1 MARIHREEG
10 NDSSSQGSGQ
20 ASGNFRHSSDSDAD
34 QDSDDDIA
42 SPPSD
47 PRRQGPLYVE
57 ARGYLQP
64 AVDFYGRAVRSA
76 DALGSTTGDL
86 LASVSTLIPAQYN
99 AVLTDYRLPSHKC
112 LWAM

>member
-20 ASGNFRHSSDSDAD
+20 ASGNSHHSSDSDPE
-34 QDSDDDIA
+34 QDSDEETA

-64 AVDFYGRAVRSA
+64 AVDFYARAVRSA
-76 DALGSTTGDL
+76 DALNCTTGDL
-86 LASVSTLIPAQYN
+86 LASVSLYS
-99 AVLTDYRLPSHKC
+99 LLK
-112 LWAM
+112 